1 MSRSVNFTKRQHRIF
16 IEKHWRRNCPLYNKT
31 ASCVR
36 FRLQVAHDW
45 YIELISQKCM
55 ANISLKTLRS
65 TAAVAL
71 GALGL
76 LGALGHAFCGTA
88 LPSIQELPDMEGCIT
103 MGTRQD
109 LSVDF
114 GFSTFLSL
122 ELARKTATVESSRQV
137 KDVDGWPAK
146 QGHVTLQH
154 WAALWHFVF
163 LIVFDF
169 PRCYA
174 WQLSSGSKQVR
185 CGCHLSTTWKI
196 SLSAE

>member
-1 MSRSVNFTKRQHRIF
+1 MVVHFF
-16 IEKHWRRNCPLYNKT
+16 A
-31 ASCVR
+31 ASFEWC
-36 FRLQVAHDW
+36 
-45 YIELISQKCM
+45 
-55 ANISLKTLRS
+55 
-65 TAAVAL
+65 
-71 GALGL
+71 
-76 LGALGHAFCGTA
+76 
-88 LPSIQELPDMEGCIT
+88 
-103 MGTRQD
+103 
-109 LSVDF
+109 
-114 GFSTFLSL
+114 
-122 ELARKTATVESSRQV
+122 QV

-196 SLSAE
+196 SLSAEKADRHRWCREFCLLFMFHRILRARFHLPMRKVFHHLRTFTRREAVVPYEYCVRIRGLWRFRDFSQAFPIVCATRRA